1 MQFYFISYVIWLTEV
16 GQLFYLT
23 THDYVV
29 ILCVPPTF
37 AMPAFVVWLRGRV
50 RSLRLT
56 DEKPQCLYKRLFG
69 GVCRRWTLSKEMA
82 ASPEEPLVKQTSLPN
97 C

>member
-1 MQFYFISYVIWLTEV
+1 MQPLSPLVLFRLVGCQVVVALMQFYFISYVIWLTEV

-37 AMPAFVVWLRGRV
+37 AIPAFVVVVWAREV
-50 RSLRLT
+50 S
-56 DEKPQCLYKRLFG
+56 PFS
-69 GVCRRWTLSKEMA
+69 RRK
-82 ASPEEPLVKQTSLPN
+82 ASVYVQAVVW
-97 C
+97 